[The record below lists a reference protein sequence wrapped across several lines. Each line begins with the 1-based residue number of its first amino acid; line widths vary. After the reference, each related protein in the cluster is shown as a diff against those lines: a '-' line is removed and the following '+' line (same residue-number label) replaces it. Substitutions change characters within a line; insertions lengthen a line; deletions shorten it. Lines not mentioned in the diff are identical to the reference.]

1 MTSLC
6 GTDAGVHYGL
16 ICDKSRRI
24 FIMGFRIQNNIEAM
38 NAQRQLS
45 ISGSALTKSLE
56 RLSSGYRINKA
67 ADDAA
72 GLAISSQFRAN
83 IASFK
88 VASRNTS
95 EANALLQVAEG
106 GMDQITNMLT
116 RLKELATQAA
126 SANSGSAERAKIN
139 AEGNALISEI
149 DRIANSTKYGSST
162 LLDGTF
168 GAQNESTATALAGAS
183 FVGTTYNTYSAAVAG
198 AIADVATVAAA
209 GTGVTQG
216 SWYISVN
223 CGSTTT
229 VNIANAAAWGSA
241 TVRETIT
248 VAATSAVSSLNFAN
262 IGLSVTFTAAVTLCG
277 EGHIQSGTGTST
289 SGLTVTKTGLTSM
302 DVSNAVRTG
311 TYTITDTDGL
321 VNITNGTE
329 SQSITFAAGAA
340 ATYDF
345 SELGITFTV
354 GTDYAVN
361 DLDKVASF
369 VVSLSSSGSAEFQ
382 IGAEDNSDNRISL
395 AIGNVTA
402 TATGGLG
409 LSMDQLT
416 TAANAQAMLT
426 TIDSAISALGDVR
439 GGIGASMNRLSYAAA
454 NLATTIENTQAAE
467 SVIRDVDMADEMTTF
482 TKNQILQQA
491 GTAMLSQ
498 ANQAP
503 QLILSLFR

>member
-1 MTSLC
+1 
-6 GTDAGVHYGL
+6 
-16 ICDKSRRI
+16 
-24 FIMGFRIQNNIEAM
+24 MGFRIQNNIEAM
-38 NAQRQLS
+38 NTQRQLS
-45 ISGSALTKSLE
+45 ISGGQMTKSLE

-72 GLAISSQFRAN
+72 GLAISSAFRAN

-88 VASRNTS
+88 VASRNAS

-126 SANSGSAERAKIN
+126 SANSGTAERTKIN

-168 GAQNESTATALAGAS
+168 GAQNESSATALTGAS
-183 FVGTTYNTYSAAVAG
+183 LIGTTYNTYSGILTGAVTTY
-198 AIADVATVAAA
+198 ATVAAA
-209 GTGVTQG
+209 GSGTTQG
-216 SWYISVN
+216 NWYVFLN

-229 VNIANAAAWGSA
+229 VSIANNSAWGSA

-248 VAATSAVSSLNFAN
+248 VAATSSVSSLNFAN
-262 IGLSVTFTAAVTLCG
+262 IGLSITFTSAITLCG
-277 EGHIQSGTGTST
+277 EGHVQSGTGTST
-289 SGLTVTKTGLTSM
+289 SGITVTKTGLSSI
-302 DVSNAVRTG
+302 DVSEAVRTG
-311 TYTITDTDGL
+311 TYTITDTAGS

-329 SQSITFAAGAA
+329 SQTITFTGSTA

-345 SELGITFTV
+345 SELGVVFTV
-354 GTDYAVN
+354 GTDYVAG
-361 DLDKVASF
+361 DLAKIASF
-369 VVSLSSSGSAEFQ
+369 TVSLSSSGSADFQ
-382 IGAEDNSDNRISL
+382 IGSEDNSDNRISL
-395 AIGNVTA
+395 SIGNVTA
-402 TATGGLG
+402 TETGGLG

-416 TAANAQAMLT
+416 TAANAQTMLT
-426 TIDSAISALGDVR
+426 TIDSAISTLGDRR
-439 GGIGASMNRLSYAAA
+439 GDVGASMNRLGYAAA

-467 SVIRDVDMADEMTTF
+467 SVIRDVDMASEMTNF

-503 QLILSLFR
+503 QLILSLFQ

>member
-1 MTSLC
+1 
-6 GTDAGVHYGL
+6 
-16 ICDKSRRI
+16 
-24 FIMGFRIQNNIEAM
+24 MGFRIQNNIEAM

-45 ISGSALTKSLE
+45 ISGSQLTKSLE
-56 RLSSGYRINKA
+56 RLSSGYRINRA

-72 GLAISSQFRAN
+72 GLAISSSFRAN

-126 SANSGSAERAKIN
+126 SANSGTAERAKIN

-149 DRIANSTKYGSST
+149 DRIANSTKYGST
-162 LLDGTF
+162 NLLDGTF
-168 GAQNESTATALAGAS
+168 GATKESTATALTGAS
-183 FVGTTYNTYSAAVAG
+183 FIGTTYNTYSAAAAG
-198 AIADVATVAAA
+198 AIVDVATVAAA
-209 GTGVTQG
+209 GSSVAQG
-216 SWYISVN
+216 GWYISVN

-229 VNIANAAAWGSA
+229 VNIANASAWESA
-241 TVRETIT
+241 TVKETIT

-262 IGLSVTFTAAVTLCG
+262 LGLSITFTAAVTLCG
-277 EGHIQSGTGTST
+277 EGHIASGTGTST
-289 SGLTVTKTGLTSM
+289 SGITIYKTGLTSM
-302 DVSNAVRTG
+302 DVTDAVRTG

-321 VNITNGTE
+321 INITNGTE
-329 SQSITFAAGAA
+329 SQSITFAAATA

-361 DLDKVASF
+361 DLDKIASF
-369 VVSLSSSGSAEFQ
+369 VVSMSTSGSADFQ

-395 AIGNVTA
+395 AIGNVVA
-402 TATGGLG
+402 TDANGLN
-409 LSMDQLT
+409 LAVDQLT
-416 TAANAQAMLT
+416 TAANAQTMLT
-426 TIDSAISALGDVR
+426 TIDSAISALGSRR
-439 GGIGASMNRLSYAAA
+439 GDIGASMNRLGYAAA

-467 SVIRDVDMADEMTTF
+467 SVIRDVDMASEMTSF

-503 QLILSLFR
+503 QLILSLFK